1 MTIDA
6 HPSLDEKRSTLGE
19 LATHLVRPSA
29 PGRLV
34 IEISDRR

>member
-6 HPSLDEKRSTLGE
+6 HPSQDEKRSTLG
-19 LATHLVRPSA
+19 LHSVRPYA

-34 IEISDRR
+34 IELSDRR